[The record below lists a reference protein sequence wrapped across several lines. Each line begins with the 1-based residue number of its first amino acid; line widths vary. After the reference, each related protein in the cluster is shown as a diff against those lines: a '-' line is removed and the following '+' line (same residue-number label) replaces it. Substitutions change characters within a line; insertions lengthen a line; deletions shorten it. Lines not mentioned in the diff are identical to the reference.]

1 LPPALARGRGRHP
14 PRASRALTTMW
25 LPLLGLVLGLIIG
38 ISVAPVVPQEYSRYT
53 AVAILATLDAILG
66 AARADLNQTYNTRI
80 FWSGFI
86 ANSLLAIG
94 LTFLG
99 DRLGVDLFLAAV
111 VAFGARL
118 FNNLAIIRR
127 HFL

>member
-1 LPPALARGRGRHP
+1 
-14 PRASRALTTMW
+14 MW

-38 ISVAPVVPQEYSRYT
+38 ISVAPIVPPEYSRYT

-86 ANSLLAIG
+86 ANSILAIG